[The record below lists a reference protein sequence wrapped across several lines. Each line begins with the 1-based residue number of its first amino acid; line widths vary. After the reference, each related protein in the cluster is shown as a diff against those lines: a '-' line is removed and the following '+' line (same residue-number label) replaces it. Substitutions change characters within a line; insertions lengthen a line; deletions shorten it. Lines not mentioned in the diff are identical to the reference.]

1 MKKIDITGIVLSI
14 ASLLIIIWGTIA
26 PENNLSFTVVVALAI
41 ISMIILDIKASKV
54 SNLSEGNPKIKT
66 MRFLNRLSMLV
77 FVGFYLLTIMPSTKN
92 LLNLENNDIV
102 IVTLVSILI
111 MVFGNSAPKI
121 PFNRYLGL
129 RLPWTIRD
137 EDTWK
142 LAHKILG
149 YISFP
154 IAIIMFISA
163 FFFKIETSSTIC
175 ILLWIIIPGAYSFI
189 FYYKKMKGLKV

>member
-1 MKKIDITGIVLSI
+1 MKKFDITRIVLLI
-14 ASLLIIIWGTIA
+14 ASLLILTLGIIA
-26 PENNLSFTVVVALAI
+26 PQNNRSFTIVVGIAI
-41 ISMIILDIKASKV
+41 ISMIVLDIKAGEV

-66 MRFLNRLSMLV
+66 MRFLNRLGIIV
-77 FVGFYLLTIMPSTKN
+77 FVTCYILSILPSTKN
-92 LLNLENNDIV
+92 LLNLKNNNMVAI
-102 IVTLVSILI
+102 TLASLFI

-149 YISFP
+149 YTSFP
-154 IAIIMFISA
+154 IAIIMFIAS
-163 FFFKIETSSTIC
+163 FFFKIETVSTIC
-175 ILLWIIIPGAYSFI
+175 VLFWIIIPGLYSFI
-189 FYYKKMKGLKV
+189 FYYKKMKGIQL

>member
-1 MKKIDITGIVLSI
+1 MKKFDITRIVLLI
-14 ASLLIIIWGTIA
+14 ASLLILTLGKIA
-26 PENNLSFTVVVALAI
+26 PENNMSFTIVVAIAI
-41 ISMIILDIKASKV
+41 ISMIVLDIKAAEV

-66 MRFLNRLSMLV
+66 MRFLNRLGIIV
-77 FVGFYLLTIMPSTKN
+77 FVTCYILTILPSTKN
-92 LLNLENNDIV
+92 LLNLKDNNMMA
-102 IVTLVSILI
+102 VTLTSLFI

-137 EDTWK
+137 EETWK

-154 IAIIMFISA
+154 IAIIMFIAS
-163 FFFKIETSSTIC
+163 FFFKIETVAGIC
-175 ILLWIIIPGAYSFI
+175 ILSWIIIPGLYSFI
-189 FYYKKMKGLKV
+189 FYYRKMKGLQV

>member
-26 PENNLSFTVVVALAI
+26 PENNLSFTVVVAIVI

-77 FVGFYLLTIMPSTKN
+77 FVGFYLLTIMPSTKD
-92 LLNLENNDIV
+92 LLKLENNDIV

-154 IAIIMFISA
+154 VAIIIFISA

-175 ILLWIIIPGAYSFI
+175 ILLWIIIPGTYSFI

>member
-1 MKKIDITGIVLSI
+1 MKKFDITRIVLLI
-14 ASLLIIIWGTIA
+14 ASLIILIAGTII
-26 PENNLSFTVVVALAI
+26 PDTNFKFSIVIVITI
-41 ISMIILDIKASKV
+41 ISLVIVDIKAPAI

-66 MRFLNRLSMLV
+66 MRFLNRLGIIV
-77 FVGFYLLTIMPSTKN
+77 FVTCYILSILPSTKN
-92 LLNLENNDIV
+92 LLNLKDNNMAA
-102 IVTLVSILI
+102 VTLSSILI
-111 MVFGNSAPKI
+111 MVIGNSAPKI

-154 IAIIMFISA
+154 IAIAMFISA
-163 FFFKIETSSTIC
+163 FFFKIEISSTIC
-175 ILLWIIIPGAYSFI
+175 ILAWIIIPGAYSFI
-189 FYYKKMKGLKV
+189 FYYRKMKGLKV

>member
-14 ASLLIIIWGTIA
+14 VSLLIIIWGTIA

-77 FVGFYLLTIMPSTKN
+77 FTGFYLLTIMPQTKD
-92 LLNLENNDIV
+92 LLNLKNNDIV

-154 IAIIMFISA
+154 VAIIMFISA

-175 ILLWIIIPGAYSFI
+175 ILFWIIIPGSYSFI